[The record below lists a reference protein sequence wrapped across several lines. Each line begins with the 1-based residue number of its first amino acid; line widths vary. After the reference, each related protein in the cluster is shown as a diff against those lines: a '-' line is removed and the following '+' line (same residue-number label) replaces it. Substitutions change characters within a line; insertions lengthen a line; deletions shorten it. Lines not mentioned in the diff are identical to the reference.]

1 MITTIE
7 TLHKN
12 DVFKFNNHEYTVK
25 RKWIDDRRPMIASS
39 DYLGE
44 ERFYFEGLE
53 VEQIKSND

>member
-1 MITTIE
+1 MSTTIE

-12 DVFKFNNHEYTVK
+12 DKFKFNEIIYTVK

-44 ERFYFEGLE
+44 ERFDFEGLE
-53 VEQIKSND
+53 VEQIKP